1 MQPSPQSFLLPTE
14 VAPLT
19 SCNPQTMIE
28 YITENVDTLL
38 QIAASVI
45 AVASLVATLTPNE
58 SDNKWVS
65 RASAVVSWLALNV
78 GKAKSK

>member
-1 MQPSPQSFLLPTE
+1 
-14 VAPLT
+14 
-19 SCNPQTMIE
+19 MIE

-58 SDNKWVS
+58 SDNKWVTRVS
-65 RASAVVSWLALNV
+65 SVISWLALNV

>member
-1 MQPSPQSFLLPTE
+1 
-14 VAPLT
+14 
-19 SCNPQTMIE
+19 MIQ
-28 YITENVDTLL
+28 YITENAEQLL

-58 SDNKWVS
+58 SDNKWVQRIS
-65 RASAVVSWLALNV
+65 GVISWLALNV